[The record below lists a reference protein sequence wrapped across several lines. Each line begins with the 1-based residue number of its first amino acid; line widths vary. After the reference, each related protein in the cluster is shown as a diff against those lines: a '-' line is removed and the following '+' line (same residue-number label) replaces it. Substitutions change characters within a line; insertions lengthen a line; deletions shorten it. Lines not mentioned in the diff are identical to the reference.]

1 MPEYKIINAVSSVSV
16 PLWGNKK
23 QYIAIHYL
31 GVVGQSHELASDGT
45 GAHYYIYWDGTIYQ
59 RCSHDAIVWA
69 VGTAGYYT
77 QKHPYARN
85 SNTISI
91 EMCCKCDGDSTS
103 ADDPKWCFTEAT
115 QEACVW
121 LVKKLRKELGIPAE
135 NVLRPYDIVNKV
147 CPAPYVH
154 NNKYRTSWTWSEFKR
169 RISDGSNAEEN
180 TDAGSSENESTSDTA
195 KKMRYV
201 VQCGAF
207 SERKNAEAMVRQ
219 LQEKGF
225 TAIVKSA

>member
-1 MPEYKIINAVSSVSV
+1 MSEYKVINAISSTSV

-31 GVVGQSHELASDGT
+31 GVVGQSHELASDGI

-91 EMCCKCDGDSTS
+91 EMSCKCDGDSTS
-103 ADDPKWCFTEAT
+103 ADDPKWYFTEAT

-121 LVKKLRKELGIPAE
+121 LVKKLRGGLGIPAE
-135 NVLRPYDIVNKV
+135 NVLRHYDIVNKV

-169 RISDGSNAEEN
+169 RISDGSNAEED
-180 TDAGSSENESTSDTA
+180 TGTGSSGNENTSDTA

-207 SERKNAEAMVRQ
+207 SERKNAEAMARQ

-225 TAIVKSA
+225 TAIVKTA

>member
-1 MPEYKIINAVSSVSV
+1 MQYKIINAVSSASV

-45 GAHYYIYWDGTIYQ
+45 GAHYYIYWNGTIYQ

-85 SNTISI
+85 ANTISI
-91 EMCCKCDGDSTS
+91 ELCCKCDGDSTS
-103 ADDPKWCFTEAT
+103 ADDQKWYFTEAT
-115 QEACVW
+115 QNACVW
-121 LVKKLRKELGIPAE
+121 LVKKLRRELGIPSE
-135 NVLRPYDIVNKV
+135 NVLRHYDIVNKV

-154 NNKYRTSWTWSEFKR
+154 NNKYRTSWTWSEFKS
-169 RISDGSNAEEN
+169 RISDGSNAEED
-180 TDAGSSENESTSDTA
+180 TGTGSSGNESTSDTA

-225 TAIVKSA
+225 AAIVKSA

>member
-1 MPEYKIINAVSSVSV
+1 MPEYKIINAISSASV
-16 PLWGNKK
+16 PHWGNKK
-23 QYIAIHYL
+23 QYSAIHYL

-77 QKHPYARN
+77 QKHPVARN
-85 SNTISI
+85 ANTISI

-103 ADDPKWCFTEAT
+103 ADDPKWYFTEAT

-121 LVKKLRKELGIPAE
+121 LVKKLRRELDIPVE
-135 NVLRPYDIVNKV
+135 NVLRHYDIVNKV

-154 NNKYRTSWTWSEFKR
+154 NNKYRTSWTWSEFKS

-180 TDAGSSENESTSDTA
+180 AGAGSSENENTSDTA

>member
-1 MPEYKIINAVSSVSV
+1 MPEYKIINAISSASV
-16 PLWGNKK
+16 PHWGNKK

-45 GAHYYIYWDGTIYQ
+45 GVHYYIYWDGTIYQ

-77 QKHPYARN
+77 QKHPVARN
-85 SNTISI
+85 ANTISI

-103 ADDPKWCFTEAT
+103 ADDPKWYFTEAT

-121 LVKKLRKELGIPAE
+121 RVKKLRRELDIPVE
-135 NVLRPYDIVNKV
+135 NVLRHYDIVNKV

-154 NNKYRTSWTWSEFKR
+154 NNKYRTSWTWSEFKS
-169 RISDGSNAEEN
+169 RISDGSNVEEN
-180 TDAGSSENESTSDTA
+180 AGAGSSENENTSDTA

-207 SERKNAEAMVRQ
+207 AEKKNAEVMARQ

-225 TAIVKSA
+225 TAIVKTA

>member
-1 MPEYKIINAVSSVSV
+1 MSEYKVINAISSTSV

-31 GVVGQSHELASDGT
+31 GVVGQSHELASDGI

-103 ADDPKWCFTEAT
+103 ADDPKWYFTEAT

-121 LVKKLRKELGIPAE
+121 LVKKLRGELGIPAE
-135 NVLRPYDIVNKV
+135 NVLRHYDIVNKV

-154 NNKYRTSWTWSEFKR
+154 NNKYRTSWTWSEFKS
-169 RISDGSNAEEN
+169 RISDGSNAEED
-180 TDAGSSENESTSDTA
+180 TGTGSSENENTSDTA

-207 SERKNAEAMVRQ
+207 LERK

>member
-1 MPEYKIINAVSSVSV
+1 MSEYKVINAISSTSV

-31 GVVGQSHELASDGT
+31 GVVGQSHELASDGI

-91 EMCCKCDGDSTS
+91 EMSCKCDGDSTS
-103 ADDPKWCFTEAT
+103 ADDPKWYFTEAT

-121 LVKKLRKELGIPAE
+121 LVKKLRGGLGIPAE
-135 NVLRPYDIVNKV
+135 NVLRHYDIVNKV

-154 NNKYRTSWTWSEFKR
+154 NNKYRTSWTWSEFKS
-169 RISDGSNAEEN
+169 RISDGSNAEED
-180 TDAGSSENESTSDTA
+180 TGTGSSGNENTSDTA

-207 SERKNAEAMVRQ
+207 SERKNAEAMARQ

-225 TAIVKSA
+225 TAIVKTA